1 MLDRPSFLL
10 RKSSIDIERSEIR
23 RTSFANDSYECIR
36 INDRRKDFS
45 GEKKMKVIL
54 KDDVEKL
61 GKCGEVVEVKDGYG
75 RNFLIARNLAIPAI
89 KGNLKAIREVTKQ
102 KQMRDLKKK
111 KQEERLKIQLEKISC
126 TAEVRVGEE
135 DKVFGSVTAQDI
147 SELLKEKGFEIDRH
161 KILLETPIKALGVYT
176 VPIKISGDV
185 VASLKV
191 WVMKKQE
198 TLK

>member
-1 MLDRPSFLL
+1 
-10 RKSSIDIERSEIR
+10 
-23 RTSFANDSYECIR
+23 
-36 INDRRKDFS
+36 
-45 GEKKMKVIL
+45 MKVIL
-54 KDDVEKL
+54 RDDLEKL

-75 RNFLIARNLAIPAI
+75 RNFLIARNLAIPAT

-102 KQMRDLKKK
+102 KEIKDHKKK
-111 KQEERLKIQLEKISC
+111 RQEERLKIQLEKISC

-176 VPIKISGDV
+176 VPVKISSDI
-185 VASLKV
+185 VANLKL
-191 WVMKKQE
+191 WVMKKA
-198 TLK
+198 TDLIR

>member
-1 MLDRPSFLL
+1 LAIAQGF
-10 RKSSIDIERSEIR
+10 
-23 RTSFANDSYECIR
+23 FYVG
-36 INDRRKDFS
+36 NDRRKEFNR
-45 GEKKMKVIL
+45 ERRMKVIL

-61 GKCGEVVEVKDGYG
+61 GKCGEVVEVRDGYG
-75 RNFLIARNLAIPAI
+75 RNFLIARNLAIPAT

-102 KQMRDLKKK
+102 KEIKDLKKK
-111 KQEERLKIQLEKISC
+111 RQEERLKIQLEKISC

-176 VPIKISGDV
+176 VPIKVSSDL
-185 VASLKV
+185 VANLKV
-191 WVMKKQE
+191 WVMKKTTDLQSN
-198 TLK
+198 L

>member
-1 MLDRPSFLL
+1 
-10 RKSSIDIERSEIR
+10 
-23 RTSFANDSYECIR
+23 
-36 INDRRKDFS
+36 
-45 GEKKMKVIL
+45 MKIIL

-75 RNFLIARNLAIPAI
+75 RNFLIARNLAIPAT
-89 KGNLKAIREVTKQ
+89 KGNLKAIREVTRQ
-102 KQMRDLKKK
+102 KEIKDLKKK
-111 KQEERLKIQLEKISC
+111 RQEERLKIQLEKISC

-176 VPIKISGDV
+176 VPIKVSSDL
-185 VASLKV
+185 VANLKV
-191 WVMKKQE
+191 WVMKKTTDLQSN
-198 TLK
+198 L

>member
-1 MLDRPSFLL
+1 
-10 RKSSIDIERSEIR
+10 
-23 RTSFANDSYECIR
+23 
-36 INDRRKDFS
+36 
-45 GEKKMKVIL
+45 MKIIL

-75 RNFLIARNLAIPAI
+75 RNFLIARNLAIPAT

-102 KQMRDLKKK
+102 KEIRDLKKK
-111 KQEERLKIQLEKISC
+111 RQEERLKIQLEKISC

-176 VPIKISGDV
+176 VPIKVSSDL

-191 WVMKKQE
+191 WVMKK
-198 TLK
+198 TTVL